1 MVIDKMIIIIP
12 IANGRKFFHVKYI
25 KWSYRIRGIVARIH
39 TNAVANNIVFRIIN
53 VVLIIGILL
62 ITPKNNMA
70 EVILINRIFVY
81 SAIKINANSPLPY
94 SVLNPD
100 TNSDSPSAKS
110 NGVRF
115 VSARVVVNHIMNIGI
130 IMIINQDF

>member
-1 MVIDKMIIIIP
+1 M
-12 IANGRKFFHVKYI
+12 
-25 KWSYRIRGIVARIH
+25 
-39 TNAVANNIVFRIIN
+39 
-53 VVLIIGILL
+53 LL
-62 ITPKNNMA
+62 ITPKNNIA

-115 VSARVVVNHIMNIGI
+115 VSAKVVVNHIMNIGMTI
-130 IMIINQDF
+130 IINQDFWFVVIIDQSILFRINKHEIKIIAILTS